1 MAVARL
7 REQNLDPSEL
17 APLLTNSLPQSRILG
32 LGALARSSDK
42 AAIDRI
48 VSMLR
53 DPNEAVRWVVRSNL
67 RRITGQK
74 LGADPAA
81 WEKWWA
87 ENKETF
93 TPPPPGRAGLRRN

>member
-1 MAVARL
+1 MAARRL
-7 REQNLDPSEL
+7 RAENLDPTEL
-17 APLLTNSLPQSRILG
+17 APLLTNSQPHVRMLG
-32 LGALARSSDK
+32 LGALVRIGDK
-42 AAIDRI
+42 ATIERI
-48 VSMLR
+48 VSSLR
-53 DPNEAVRWVVRSNL
+53 DPSEAIRWMVRSNL

-93 TPPPPGRAGLRRN
+93 APPPPGRAGLRRN